1 MAAISLWV
9 IWTGAALALLVFGLR
24 LLLGAIR
31 FALWLIST
39 KAGWVTAGVLFLGG
53 LVVWNGWW

>member
-9 IWTGAALALLVFGLR
+9 IWTGAALALLVFGVR
-24 LLLGAIR
+24 LLLAALR
-31 FALWLIST
+31 FGLWLIST
-39 KAGWVTAGVLFLGG
+39 KAGWVTAAALFLVG